1 MVNNKEINKM
11 EIPFFSCG
19 VEYEG
24 KIYIASAQ
32 NNDLYEYDC
41 STNELRCILFL
52 KKKKI
57 WNTYIEPA
65 SFIKKKHGLF
75 HIWPKI

>member
-32 NNDLYEYDC
+32 NNDLY
-41 STNELRCILFL
+41 
-52 KKKKI
+52 
-57 WNTYIEPA
+57 
-65 SFIKKKHGLF
+65 
-75 HIWPKI
+75 